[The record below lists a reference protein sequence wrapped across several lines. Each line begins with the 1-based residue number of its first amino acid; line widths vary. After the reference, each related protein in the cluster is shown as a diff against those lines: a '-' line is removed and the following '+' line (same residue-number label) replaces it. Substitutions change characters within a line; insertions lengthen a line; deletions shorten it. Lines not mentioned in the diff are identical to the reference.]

1 MDQLTDFDG
10 KARAADGQREA
21 LQWLARR
28 LQWERRLGELRP
40 GAATGTDRKA
50 A

>member
-1 MDQLTDFDG
+1 MEKLSYLTNEQ
-10 KARAADGQREA
+10 AETADGQREA

-28 LQWERRLGELRP
+28 LHWEQRLGELRP
-40 GAATGTDRKA
+40 GATAEKQA

>member
-10 KARAADGQREA
+10 KARAGEGQREA

-40 GAATGTDRKA
+40 GTTTDTHRKA